1 MENVVVSNGL
11 ECKICLTTYRLFYV
25 QDTHDFFYRRY
36 ESTLYTS
43 IRALLLLL
51 QITGHNSHDFLALCH
66 RGSLEKAKSAKKRV
80 FGGAMAAGARPEIKS
95 LDDIAPTYT
104 PPAAAPPQP
113 EAQQQ
118 QPPAPQALPP
128 PQQQPE
134 SEQPEPQ
141 QPEPEQLE
149 QPQPQAPPQ

>member
-113 EAQQQ
+113 EQ
-118 QPPAPQALPP
+118 QPPAPAPQALPP
-128 PQQQPE
+128 PPQQQ
-134 SEQPEPQ
+134 PQ
-141 QPEPEQLE
+141 QPEPEQPE